1 MIRLLFD
8 MIKGKN
14 LKDFILSDP
23 LMNLKPKEKKI
34 VLLEIFKQIVEG
46 TQFIHKFGIIHS
58 DIKH

>member
-14 LKDFILSDP
+14 LKAFILSDS
-23 LMNLKPKEKKI
+23 LKNLQPIEKMK

-46 TQFIHKFGIIHS
+46 IQFIHKFGIIHS